1 MSASASGKQAG
12 FVVLGIQA
20 RSAEGERFA
29 PDEQW
34 DQSSQDRLEDLL
46 RKARSH
52 AKQRARQEPAD
63 R

>member
-20 RSAEGERFA
+20 SSAEGERFA

-34 DQSSQDRLEDLL
+34 DQGSQDRLEDLL
-46 RKARSH
+46 QKARTH
-52 AKQRARQEPAD
+52 AKQRARREDAG